1 MELFLLY
8 LILQLNSF
16 HTVLAVVATL
26 CGMLAAIT
34 ALFGVII
41 RDDSRDP
48 NDKQMGQDLLNKA
61 PKLATICFIS
71 ATTAVLLPSKSDA
84 FLLVGAW
91 AGLEAMKS
99 EEVRQFSGKL
109 YDYVDNEL
117 DRLIDEQEN

>member
-16 HTVLAVVATL
+16 HTVLGIVAIL
-26 CGMLAAIT
+26 SAILAAIA

-41 RDDSRDP
+41 REDARNPD
-48 NDKQMGQDLLNKA
+48 DKQMGQDLFNKA

-109 YDYVDNEL
+109 YDYMDNEL